1 MVGITKNSPNYVDK
15 NLSLNKQLLLEKV
28 RYYDLSDSVAETMKS
43 VENMQEDLRMSDKG
57 ELYLAKIQLERTVK
71 NLANEVES
79 LSLK

>member
-43 VENMQEDLRMSDKG
+43 VDNMQEDLRMSDKG

>member
-1 MVGITKNSPNYVDK
+1 MKNSPNYVDK

>member
-79 LSLK
+79 LSFK